1 MLDKITRAIQAALP
15 PELAADVKANIE
27 AVVKSNFEKM
37 NLVTR
42 EQMEIQEKI
51 LNRTR
56 ERVIELEKQIKAIE
70 DSLSKQ
76 PED

>member
-15 PELAADVKANIE
+15 AELAADVKANIE

-56 ERVIELEKQIKAIE
+56 ERVIELEKKIKAIE
-70 DSLSKQ
+70 NSLSKQ
-76 PED
+76 SDD

>member
-1 MLDKITRAIQAALP
+1 VLDKLTKSIQAVMP
-15 PELAADVKANIE
+15 PELAVDVKNNIE

-56 ERVIELEKQIKAIE
+56 DRVIELEKQIKAIE
-70 DSLSKQ
+70 DSLK
-76 PED
+76 D

>member
-1 MLDKITRAIQAALP
+1 MMLDSMMKAIRAVLP
-15 PELAADVKANIE
+15 PELADDVKQNIE
-27 AVVKSNFEKM
+27 AVVKSNFERM

-56 ERVIELEKQIKAIE
+56 ERVIELERKIKLIE
-70 DSLSKQ
+70 DSLEK
-76 PED
+76 